1 MSNSNETK
9 AAIIAHLL
17 KEKEASYRNM
27 ISMQESEVNAA
38 EKANEADDSMYEGG
52 KSDQTLNRVEARSS
66 VVEALQKEIDL
77 LSGLSSIT
85 PTGEVQLGDVVE
97 TDQGN
102 FFVAVPSDEFTIDG
116 KTYRGISTDSP
127 LYLAL
132 RGKKNGEVAM
142 VSDNAFTLRNSY

>member
-1 MSNSNETK
+1 
-9 AAIIAHLL
+9 
-17 KEKEASYRNM
+17 
-27 ISMQESEVNAA
+27 MQKSEVNAA
-38 EKANEADDSMYEGG
+38 ETANEDDDSMYEGG
-52 KSDQTLNRVEARSS
+52 KSDQALNRVEARSS

-85 PTGEVQLGDVVE
+85 ATGEVQLGDIIE
-97 TDQGN
+97 TDKGN
-102 FFVAVPSDEFTIDG
+102 FFVAVPSDEFTVEG

-132 RGKKNGEVAM
+132 RGKKNGDVVM